1 MTLPHKSLL
10 MAWATRGRHQLGM
23 STAGPRS
30 PKEPR
35 MPVRLRWCF
44 CQTGQAVTDCVSLC
58 QPELVYVRPRR
69 PVRLRCC
76 LCQTQERG
84 AAGNA
89 ELVHTL
95 VLLVVHW
102 CTLLEHSG
110 AQSTRQHWRTL
121 LCGSCLCG
129 WREFPPLGARSLSH
143 HLITATC
150 HTERENAIFGR
161 R

>member
-1 MTLPHKSLL
+1 
-10 MAWATRGRHQLGM
+10 MACATRGRHQLGM

-58 QPELVYVRPRR
+58 QPEFVYVRPRR

-95 VLLVVHW
+95 VLLVVLW
-102 CTLLEHSG
+102 CTLLVHSG
-110 AQSTRQHWRTL
+110 AHYWCTLEHRALDSTGALRSVGAA
-121 LCGSCLCG
+121 CAAGGS
-129 WREFPPLGARSLSH
+129 FPRSVLGRSP
-143 HLITATC
+143 TT
-150 HTERENAIFGR
+150 
-161 R
+161 

>member
-1 MTLPHKSLL
+1 
-10 MAWATRGRHQLGM
+10 
-23 STAGPRS
+23 
-30 PKEPR
+30 

-89 ELVHTL
+89 ELVHTGAIAGAL
-95 VLLVVHW
+95 VHTTGALW
-102 CTLLEHSG
+102 STEH
-110 AQSTRQHWRTL
+110 
-121 LCGSCLCG
+121 
-129 WREFPPLGARSLSH
+129 
-143 HLITATC
+143 
-150 HTERENAIFGR
+150 
-161 R
+161 